1 MDSPGPFNRSMDI
14 NRAKQCTQAACIKA
28 QPRERESSEGWTNV
42 WAIKSCRVAKT
53 PSEFYLSSQP
63 SFHLTAI
70 GRESL
75 ATSVGFLSPSPSSGS
90 QTLIGLDSG
99 SLLSFQPSCPTKSS
113 FPSSAIFLSLWPFLL
128 YSHHFSSKGTLFLPL
143 VLTSAGHVSNRL
155 PR

>member
-1 MDSPGPFNRSMDI
+1 MHQMTNIWTSQDHSTDR
-14 NRAKQCTQAACIKA
+14 CTSIEQSNALR
-28 QPRERESSEGWTNV
+28 PRVSRLSQGRESHPKGGRTNV

-63 SFHLTAI
+63 SFHFTAI

-75 ATSVGFLSPSPSSGS
+75 ATSVGFLSPSPSSGG

-113 FPSSAIFLSLWPFLL
+113 FPSSAIFLSL
-128 YSHHFSSKGTLFLPL
+128 
-143 VLTSAGHVSNRL
+143 
-155 PR
+155 